1 MQFAAFQKA
10 CVDAVE
16 LLKQE
21 GADLLVMG
29 NTESK
34 CFPEALLPYTTR
46 TPVNGG
52 GILLNFLVNYGWEW
66 NLSHMCLDG
75 KPFSSDISRV
85 DMVIRWGGMRRLSGF
100 LPIQSV
106 YADFYVIDHYWPDFS
121 EQELPDA
128 LAWYEK
134 QDITLGG

>member
-52 GILLNFLVNYGWEW
+52 GILLNFLVNYGWE
-66 NLSHMCLDG
+66 
-75 KPFSSDISRV
+75 
-85 DMVIRWGGMRRLSGF
+85 
-100 LPIQSV
+100 
-106 YADFYVIDHYWPDFS
+106 
-121 EQELPDA
+121 
-128 LAWYEK
+128 K